1 MDGIMKIFF
10 VSLLFPFFFF
20 LSCTTTIDIQKK
32 IQSSLGVVS
41 QFDPSLAISGV
52 PIDID
57 AEPPPPVVI
66 ERPIY
71 IPEAAAASPPL
82 QGRSAVQA
90 ATRTGILEPRDY
102 SNAAMLYD
110 YDRDFV
116 YELYCQPFRLSDVT
130 LQPGEK
136 VVDVPFV
143 SDSERWMLGA
153 GVSHEGG
160 VAVQH
165 IYVKPTAASL
175 VASLI
180 INTDQRVYHLIL
192 RSFSDVHMPVV
203 RWRYRDNSIPQIY
216 INGNSGSSFTA
227 VPGSSIATD
236 PRYLSFNYRITYGFF
251 QKPRW
256 LPTLVYD
263 DGQKTYIT
271 FPDSVLQTEM
281 PTVFEDRA
289 DVLNYRVYQ
298 NIMIID
304 KLIEKVTVRLAEK
317 VITIEKQ
324 RGT

>member
-1 MDGIMKIFF
+1 MKYCF
-10 VSLLFPFFFF
+10 VSFLFPF
-20 LSCTTTIDIQKK
+20 LLLASCTTTIDVQRDV
-32 IQSSLGVVS
+32 QSTLGVNRL
-41 QFDPSLAISGV
+41 FDPSLAITGV
-52 PIDID
+52 PIDVE
-57 AEPPPPVVI
+57 AQPPPPVII
-66 ERPIY
+66 EKPIY
-71 IPEAAAASPPL
+71 IPEAAAASSSSAL

-90 ATRTGILEPRDY
+90 AARTGILEPRDY

-136 VVDVPFV
+136 AVDVPFV

-153 GVSHEGG
+153 GVSYEGG

-175 VASLI
+175 VATLI

-203 RWRYRDNSIPQIY
+203 RWRYRDNSMPQVY
-216 INGNSGSSFTA
+216 VSGNAGSPAGAGSGGFA
-227 VPGSSIATD
+227 AD
-236 PRYLSFNYRITYGFF
+236 PRYLSFDYRIKYGFF
-251 QKPRW
+251 QKPKW

-271 FPDSVLQTEM
+271 FPDSVLQNEL
-281 PTVFEDRA
+281 PAVFEDRA
-289 DVLNYRVYQ
+289 DILNYRVHE

-304 KLIEKVTVRLAEK
+304 KLIEKITVRLADK
-317 VITIEKQ
+317 VITIEKK
-324 RGT
+324 RGI